1 MAGVTP
7 VGHAPKHVFSLWS
20 KGFKGVNIN
29 NKNMCWK
36 SSYMFM
42 LLHFFCWICHQK
54 HLTQNHP
61 IQARGTYSLKK
72 HVLFGA
78 KSKIPKLFPK
88 PSSNLAYQ
96 REVGDPEQSC
106 NHLCANSSVLCQCR
120 NSTSDVEIWFRWV
133 FEDGIFLNYHR
144 TRQFERLGLPETN
157 SLCIFMFSPSYIR
170 RCVAPLS
177 KFGDHPN
184 LPLQ

>member
-1 MAGVTP
+1 
-7 VGHAPKHVFSLWS
+7 
-20 KGFKGVNIN
+20 
-29 NKNMCWK
+29 
-36 SSYMFM
+36 M

-54 HLTQNHP
+54 HWTQNHP
-61 IQARGTYSLKK
+61 IQARGNYSLNK
-72 HVLFGA
+72 HVFFGA

-88 PSSNLAYQ
+88 PSSSVAQQ
-96 REVGDPEQSC
+96 REIGDPEQSC

-120 NSTSDVEIWFRWV
+120 NSTSDVDFFDFAE
-133 FEDGIFLNYHR
+133 FLKMESSLSHR
-144 TRQFERLGLPETN
+144 TRQFERLRLPETN

-170 RCVAPLS
+170 RCVAPVS